1 MSKRKYCVFLYGK
14 PCLLGQVFQYTGEQ
28 KAQAKREHQLLASPL
43 VMMRAYPSVP
53 VLMATPFS
61 SLREAVGWYS
71 VGTGLFSPQAFHG
84 VVRRL
89 KNGRGW
95 KVVHI
100 NRDFGHERTL
110 EKLKMHSVYG
120 AHAAPKPGDWR
131 EAMDYFAKRLHGM
144 GLEELTH
151 AFMEQQKINPN
162 EKNAFSCRAVG
173 LVDAAPDREFQND
186 WVHPD
191 GFPKFATKIDDMLT
205 ERRDVKEKMLN
216 PPFLGGMDPGH
227 PDGDKTSVVEI
238 NGIGKSFMSMVEM
251 AKFSP
256 GQTTIDKMGGEV
268 QLIMEPFPHTVV
280 VEKKP

>member
-14 PCLLGQVFQYTGEQ
+14 PISVGAVIKYDGES
-28 KAQAKREHQLLASPL
+28 KKTARREHQLMQESPL
-43 VMMRAYPSVP
+43 VLMRAYPSVP

-61 SLREAVGWYS
+61 SMREAVGWYTAG
-71 VGTGLFSPQAFHG
+71 VGLFSPQAFHG
-84 VVRRL
+84 IVKRL

-95 KVVHI
+95 KVVYI
-100 NRDFGHERTL
+100 NRDITYERML
-110 EKLKMHSVYG
+110 QKLKMHSVYG
-120 AHAAPKPGDWR
+120 ARNTSRPTDWR
-131 EAMDYFAKRLHGM
+131 ETLDYFAKRLHGM

-191 GFPKFATKIDDMLT
+191 GFPKHAVI
-205 ERRDVKEKMLN
+205 
-216 PPFLGGMDPGH
+216 GIDPGH
-227 PDGDKTSVVEI
+227 PEGDKTSVGYYDGCKPNAESELTVTLHKTT
-238 NGIGKSFMSMVEM
+238 GTGKSFMSLMEM
-251 AKFSP
+251 EKFSP
-256 GQTTIDKMGGEV
+256 DPTKIDQMGGEV